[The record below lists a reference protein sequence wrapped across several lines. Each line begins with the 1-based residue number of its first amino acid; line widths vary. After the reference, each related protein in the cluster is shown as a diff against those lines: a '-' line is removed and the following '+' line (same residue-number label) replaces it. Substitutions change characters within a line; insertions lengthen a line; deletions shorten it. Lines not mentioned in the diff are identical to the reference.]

1 MGTFCRGTLQHNCFR
16 HLGDHLC
23 GGILWEGSSG
33 KRQGFG
39 LCVCRVSSVKRH
51 MEGYVGLLALL
62 RECFCL
68 GICVSVH
75 CFVGEELLKPY
86 TANPLTDVM
95 DCCSFESLVILA
107 RRGWSCSQVFHVGKK
122 CRHSNSSFNLTRLR
136 IKHPEVPG
144 EPIAL
149 SFLECFLKIRFK
161 SLVSEM

>member
-1 MGTFCRGTLQHNCFR
+1 MVGYCGRAPLASDRGLV
-16 HLGDHLC
+16 
-23 GGILWEGSSG
+23 
-33 KRQGFG
+33 
-39 LCVCRVSSVKRH
+39 CVSAEFHQLRD
-51 MEGYVGLLALL
+51 MEGYVCLLALL

-75 CFVGEELLKPY
+75 CFVGEELQKPY

-95 DCCSFESLVILA
+95 DCCSFMSLVILA

-136 IKHPEVPG
+136 IKRPEVPR

-149 SFLECFLKIRFK
+149 SFPECFLKIRFK